1 MIINTLLDPEF
12 RYQTMLNKLRDRGCR
27 MTSHRLALLRI
38 MSVSEGH
45 PNATQLYEK
54 LREPFPTISL
64 ATIYKTLLILK
75 EDGQVFEIDLHNDSH
90 YDGNKPYPHPHLI
103 CSKCR
108 AILDGDDVSF
118 LNAINHEI
126 QEKYK
131 FQVAQSQLLFYGV
144 CQNCQD

>member
-103 CSKCR
+103 CSKCG

>member
-90 YDGNKPYPHPHLI
+90 YDGNKPYPHPPSNL
-103 CSKCR
+103 
-108 AILDGDDVSF
+108 
-118 LNAINHEI
+118 
-126 QEKYK
+126 
-131 FQVAQSQLLFYGV
+131 
-144 CQNCQD
+144 